1 MTNTSFS
8 CIDLMFNS
16 NASLITEID
25 IEIKPTKNIERSI
38 EACDQARLFIN
49 LTINERVELLSNK
62 LINIFRSY
70 FPNKKIKFKNIKSA
84 LRKRSRLTK
93 IYYVNGQVL
102 IDYNLLLSHS
112 KKCREMILSA
122 KNEYMPRMSKT
133 LSDTSIATK
142 SYWSILGWYNWF
154 LSNEKI
160 PSIPP
165 LFHNGKVI
173 SDFKEII
180 NLFNS
185 YFSSQ
190 CIPVSNSSVLPD
202 ISFHENA
209 RLKSFSITE
218 KDILAI
224 IKSLDPNK
232 SHGWDNILIKMI
244 KLCGKLLALPLEM
257 IFEAALNNGAF
268 LNDWEKGNI
277 VPVHKKDLKTVLIN
291 YLPISLLP
299 IFAKI

>member
-1 MTNTSFS
+1 
-8 CIDLMFNS
+8 MF
-16 NASLITEID
+16 L
-25 IEIKPTKNIERSI
+25 
-38 EACDQARLFIN
+38 N

-112 KKCREMILSA
+112 KKCREMIISA

-142 SYWSILGWYNWF
+142 SHWSIFGWYNWF
-154 LSNEKI
+154 LSNKRI

-165 LFHNGKVI
+165 LFHNGKI
-173 SDFKEII
+173 ILDFKEII

-190 CIPVSNSSVLPD
+190 CTPVSNSSVLPD
-202 ISFHENA
+202 ISFHKNA

-218 KDILAI
+218 KEILAI
-224 IKSLDPNK
+224 MKSLDPNK
-232 SHGWDNILIKMI
+232 SHGWDNI
-244 KLCGKLLALPLEM
+244 
-257 IFEAALNNGAF
+257 
-268 LNDWEKGNI
+268 
-277 VPVHKKDLKTVLIN
+277 
-291 YLPISLLP
+291 
-299 IFAKI
+299 